1 MAQITKKKDYHNEN
15 QACGR
20 AVRLGYAGKC
30 TECPFDKGEDGC
42 LDTMSKGEYSLLLN
56 QERCKAIKY
65 DFYDNVPMY
74 EIKHKYHVK
83 HEGIMNAIKSLS

>member
-1 MAQITKKKDYHNEN
+1 M
-15 QACGR
+15 
-20 AVRLGYAGKC
+20 
-30 TECPFDKGEDGC
+30 